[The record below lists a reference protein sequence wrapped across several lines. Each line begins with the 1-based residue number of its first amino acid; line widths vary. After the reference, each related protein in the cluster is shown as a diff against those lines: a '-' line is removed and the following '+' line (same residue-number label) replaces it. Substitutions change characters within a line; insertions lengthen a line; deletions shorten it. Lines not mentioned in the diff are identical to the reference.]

1 MHIPMSTQ
9 KHSKKRLF
17 SSAQPGASCKLRRSG
32 LQLARQFAFRGF
44 TSVPPW
50 FRNYMALNNF
60 HLLARLGTVV
70 ALTCL
75 VNWLRH
81 ARVFVLADP
90 IMTLVTSHAAL
101 RNAGRADRRSE
112 NVPLLVQKYGGT
124 SIADPEKI
132 LRAARRAI
140 AAHRQGSQVVVV
152 VSAGGDTTDDLLAMA
167 RQISDR
173 PPARELD
180 MLLATGEQ
188 VSVALMAIAIESLGV
203 PAISFTAAQ
212 IGILTDS
219 LHTRARIRE
228 ISTERVFQAL
238 GEGKIVIVA
247 GFQGVDHNAEIT
259 TLGRGG
265 SDTTAVALAA
275 VLGADACE
283 VYTDVNGV
291 STADPRIVPEARKI
305 DRISYDEMMEL
316 ASLGAGVMQSRSI
329 EFAKKYDVPIVVR
342 GAFSDDPGT
351 WIVADGDA
359 RRLGWSVTGAALVR
373 DEARITVHGVP
384 DCPES
389 LHTLFR
395 RVAEANVA
403 VDMILKNIMREGA
416 AKVSFTV
423 AADEQAAA
431 IQAANAAAQEI
442 GAAGVVSDSEVSKVS
457 VVGLGMKTHFGV
469 AATMLEALARAEVG
483 VQMITTSEIKISVL
497 VERSLATWA
506 LRAVHRAFGLDA
518 PVDGDPAPF
527 VPGFRRRQPQLR
539 SLIDDGWCPTI
550 TPANPTAT
558 AGGLEDLV
566 ITGIELDDRQGRVTV
581 LNIPDRPGFA
591 AQILR
596 RVAEETIFVDMI
608 VQNISLVGTP
618 NLSITVPRR
627 DVERAAAVI
636 AEVVGPHRVAT
647 EPAIAKLSVVGVG
660 MRSHTGVAAAM
671 FRALAERDIAVSM
684 VNTSEVSVNVVTGLQ
699 QGRAGL
705 ESLQDEFLQPDR
717 PQASV
722 RSAVHSTRPRLWA
735 VPFAS

>member
-1 MHIPMSTQ
+1 M
-9 KHSKKRLF
+9 
-17 SSAQPGASCKLRRSG
+17 
-32 LQLARQFAFRGF
+32 
-44 TSVPPW
+44 
-50 FRNYMALNNF
+50 
-60 HLLARLGTVV
+60 
-70 ALTCL
+70 
-75 VNWLRH
+75 
-81 ARVFVLADP
+81 
-90 IMTLVTSHAAL
+90 
-101 RNAGRADRRSE
+101 
-112 NVPLLVQKYGGT
+112 PLLVQKYGGT

-152 VSAGGDTTDDLLAMA
+152 VSAGGDTTDDLIAMA

-247 GFQGVDHNAEIT
+247 GFQGVDRNAEIT

-329 EFAKKYDVPIVVR
+329 EFAKNYDVPIVVR
-342 GAFSDDPGT
+342 GAFSDEPGT

-403 VDMILKNIMREGA
+403 IDMILKNIMREGA

-469 AATMLEALARAEVG
+469 AATMLEALARTEVG

-506 LRAVHRAFGLDA
+506 LRAVHRAFGLDG
-518 PVDGDPAPF
+518 PIDGDPAPF
-527 VPGFRRRQPQLR
+527 IPGFRRRQPQPQ
-539 SLIDDGWCPTI
+539 SLSDDGWCPTI
-550 TPANPTAT
+550 TPASQTAT
-558 AGGLEDLV
+558 AAGLEDLV
-566 ITGIELDDRQGRVTV
+566 ISGVELDDRQGRVTV

-596 RVAEETIFVDMI
+596 RVAEETILVDMI

-660 MRSHTGVAAAM
+660 MRSHTGVAATM

-684 VNTSEVSVNVVTGLQ
+684 VNTSEVSINVVTGLQ
-699 QGRAGL
+699 QGHAGL
-705 ESLQDEFLQPDR
+705 ESLQNAFLQPGR
-717 PQASV
+717 PQKSV
-722 RSAVHSTRPRLWA
+722 RSVVHSTRPRLRA

>member
-1 MHIPMSTQ
+1 M
-9 KHSKKRLF
+9 
-17 SSAQPGASCKLRRSG
+17 
-32 LQLARQFAFRGF
+32 
-44 TSVPPW
+44 
-50 FRNYMALNNF
+50 
-60 HLLARLGTVV
+60 
-70 ALTCL
+70 
-75 VNWLRH
+75 
-81 ARVFVLADP
+81 
-90 IMTLVTSHAAL
+90 
-101 RNAGRADRRSE
+101 
-112 NVPLLVQKYGGT
+112 PLLVQKYGGT
-124 SIADPEKI
+124 SVADPEKI

-152 VSAGGDTTDDLLAMA
+152 VSARGDATDDLLAMA

-180 MLLATGEQ
+180 MLLSTGEQ

-228 ISTERVFQAL
+228 ISTERVVQAL

-247 GFQGVDHNAEIT
+247 GFQGVDRNAEIT

-329 EFAKKYDVPIVVR
+329 EFAKNYDVPIAVR
-342 GAFSDDPGT
+342 GAFSDEPGT

-403 VDMILKNIMREGA
+403 IDMILKNIQREGA

-431 IQAANAAAQEI
+431 IQAVNAAAQEI

-518 PVDGDPAPF
+518 PIDGDPAPF
-527 VPGFRRRQPQLR
+527 IPGFRRRQPHPQ
-539 SLIDDGWCPTI
+539 SLSDDGWCPAI
-550 TPANPTAT
+550 TPASQTAT
-558 AGGLEDLV
+558 AAGLEDLV
-566 ITGIELDDRQGRVTV
+566 ISGVELDDRQGRVTV
-581 LNIPDRPGFA
+581 LNIPDRPGCA

-596 RVAEETIFVDMI
+596 RVAEETIFVNMI

-660 MRSHTGVAAAM
+660 MRSHTGVAATM

-684 VNTSEVSVNVVTGLQ
+684 VNTSEVSINVVTGLQ

-705 ESLQDEFLQPDR
+705 ESLQDAFLQPGR
-717 PQASV
+717 PRKSV
-722 RSAVHSTRPRLWA
+722 RSVVHSSRARLRA

>member
-1 MHIPMSTQ
+1 M
-9 KHSKKRLF
+9 
-17 SSAQPGASCKLRRSG
+17 
-32 LQLARQFAFRGF
+32 QLARQLVFRR
-44 TSVPPW
+44 SILAPQQI
-50 FRNYMALNNF
+50 RNRLTANNF
-60 HLLARLGTVV
+60 HLLGRLGTVV

-90 IMTLVTSHAAL
+90 IMALVTTHAAP

-112 NVPLLVQKYGGT
+112 HVPLLVQKFGGT
-124 SIADPEKI
+124 SVADPEKI

-140 AAHRQGSQVVVV
+140 AAHRQGAQVVVV
-152 VSAGGDTTDDLLAMA
+152 VSARGDTTDELLAMA
-167 RQISDR
+167 RQISER

-180 MLLATGEQ
+180 QLLATGEQ

-247 GFQGVDHNAEIT
+247 GFQGVDRHAAIT

-291 STADPRIVPEARKI
+291 ATADPRLVPDARKI

-329 EFAKKYDVPIVVR
+329 EFAKNYDVPIVVR
-342 GAFSDDPGT
+342 SAFSDEPGT

-403 VDMILKNIMREGA
+403 IDMILKNIMREGA

-423 AADEQAAA
+423 AADDQAAA
-431 IQAANAAAQEI
+431 LQAANAAAQEI
-442 GAAGVVSDSEVSKVS
+442 GAAGVVADSEVSKVS

-469 AATMLEALARAEVG
+469 AATMLEALARADVG

-518 PVDGDPAPF
+518 PIEGDPSPF
-527 VPGFRRRQPQLR
+527 VPGFRRRHPQPQ
-539 SLIDDGWCPTI
+539 SLIDDGWCPTTI
-550 TPANPTAT
+550 AANPAVA

-566 ITGIELDDRQGRVTV
+566 VTSVELDDRQGRVTV

-596 RVAEETIFVDMI
+596 RVADETIFVDMI

-627 DVERAAAVI
+627 DVARAATVI
-636 AEVVGPHRVAT
+636 AEVVGPHRVTT

-671 FRALAERDIAVSM
+671 FRALAERDIAISM
-684 VNTSEVSVNVVTGLQ
+684 VNTSEVSVNVVTGLL
-699 QGRAGL
+699 QGRSGL
-705 ESLQDEFLQPDR
+705 ESLQEEFLERDR

-722 RSAVHSTRPRLWA
+722 HGAFHSSRPRLRA